1 MSKTAGSFT
10 YDQTTDSLEAVR
22 DRGDAAWTTATGFS
36 TLDAAGVR
44 TAVGLAS
51 ANLDTQLADIETKVD
66 DVESRMGTPSD
77 LGSGA
82 TVAANLVDIE
92 GQTDDIG
99 AAGAGLTALATA
111 ANLAT
116 VAGYLDTEIAAI
128 KAKTDS
134 LTFTGANR
142 VDANV
147 AAVNNSTTGV
157 DKLSAHLPAVLKVI
171 VGAGSTTTSIVLNA
185 TTGIDGG
192 APSATDDF
200 YNGRV
205 LIFTSGALA
214 GQATSCSDY
223 VGSTVTM
230 TVVALTS
237 APSAGDTAVLV

>member
-1 MSKTAGSFT
+1 
-10 YDQTTDSLEAVR
+10 
-22 DRGDAAWTTATGFS
+22 
-36 TLDAAGVR
+36 
-44 TAVGLAS
+44 
-51 ANLDTQLADIETKVD
+51 VD

-192 APSATDDF
+192 APSSVNDF
-200 YNGRV
+200 FNGRV
-205 LIFTSGALA
+205 LIFTSGALS